1 MKVLLIGNR
10 GSFFELCRE
19 VLEKSYAV
27 DSFCIDKKR
36 ISNLP
41 LKLSEFKN
49 ATHFENYS
57 AIIYISGETRDE
69 DFMHLL
75 NFRFPSELADI
86 SSRYE
91 ITLIYLSS
99 LAVFAGGFE
108 DVVAPGDQPVPID
121 NYGYTKAL
129 MDQYVSKLKR
139 EASKVK
145 IKALFPASFYH
156 GSGRSSIEKY
166 ERFSNKH
173 HLFFKLF
180 GFSGCL
186 SYVDRERLINFISK
200 SIVSDDY
207 RSQILSSHFELDQ
220 QHSRFILPIFPI
232 WFFKLISKVSP
243 MLSVKLR
250 MVLRGIRYE

>member
-19 VLEKSYAV
+19 ALEKSYVV
-27 DSFCIDKKR
+27 DSFCIDKNR
-36 ISNLP
+36 AFNLP
-41 LKLSEFKN
+41 LKLDEFKSTTN
-49 ATHFENYS
+49 FESYS

-69 DFMHLL
+69 DYMHLL

-86 SSRYE
+86 SSRHE

-108 DVVAPGDQPVPID
+108 DVVTSESQLMPID
-121 NYGYTKAL
+121 NYGHTKAL
-129 MDQYVSKLKR
+129 MDQYVLKLKR
-139 EASKVK
+139 ESSKVK
-145 IKALFPASFYH
+145 IKILFPASFYH
-156 GSGRSSIEKY
+156 GSGRSLIERY
-166 ERFSNKH
+166 EQFSNRH

-186 SYVDRERLINFISK
+186 SYVDREKLIDFISK

-207 RSQILSSHFELDQ
+207 GSRILSSHFELDQ
-220 QHSRFILPIFPI
+220 QHAKFILPMLPI
-232 WFFKLISKVSP
+232 WFFKLINKVSP
-243 MLSVKLR
+243 MLSIKLR
-250 MVLRGIRYE
+250 MVLRGIRYG